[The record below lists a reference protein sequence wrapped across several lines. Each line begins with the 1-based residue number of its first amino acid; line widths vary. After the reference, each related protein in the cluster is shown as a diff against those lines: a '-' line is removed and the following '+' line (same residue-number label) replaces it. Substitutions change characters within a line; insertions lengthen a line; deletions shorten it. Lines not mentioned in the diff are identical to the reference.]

1 MTRLQS
7 QVLEFMR
14 AFQQDAAEPGIERIP
29 SHQTFGLGMN
39 LIKEE
44 HKELQHANS
53 ARDRKDALGD
63 LLYVTYWMANAHGF
77 DLPSVQESLIHAG
90 APMVDIIHRLGNSET
105 MADRRILIQLLVASC
120 YAVAQNYGFEMAPI
134 TDEIHRSNMSK
145 MWTDLEHTSHWERFH
160 NPDGQPELKV
170 VFTTVP
176 HTVRNDI
183 RRLVVA
189 RVSDGKIIKSP
200 SYSEAQL

>member
-1 MTRLQS
+1 MTKLQS

-14 AFQQDAAEPGIERIP
+14 VFQQDAAEPGIERIP

-44 HKELQHANS
+44 HKELLEANC

-63 LLYVTYWMANAHGF
+63 LLYVAYWMANAHGF
-77 DLPSVQESLIHAG
+77 VIKEYTDTQFAREC
-90 APMVDIIHRLGNSET
+90 DIGYFIGILEESET
-105 MADRRILIQLLVASC
+105 MPERYASISMLIIAIYNNAKGL
-120 YAVAQNYGFEMAPI
+120 GFEMGPI

-145 MWTDLEHTSHWERFH
+145 MWTDFEHTSHWERFH
-160 NPDGQPELKV
+160 NPNGEPELRVIFK
-170 VFTTVP
+170 TVP

-200 SYSEAQL
+200 SFSRPIL

>member
-1 MTRLQS
+1 MTKLQS

-14 AFQQDAAEPGIERIP
+14 VFQQDAAEPGIERIP
-29 SHQTFGLGMN
+29 SHKTFGLGMN

-44 HKELQHANS
+44 HKELQQAKTD
-53 ARDRKDALGD
+53 RDRKDALGD
-63 LLYVTYWMANAHGF
+63 LLYVSYWMANAHGF
-77 DLPSVQESLIHAG
+77 DLNSVQECHIHAG
-90 APMVDIIHRLGNSET
+90 APMVDIIRRLENSET
-105 MADRRILIQLLVASC
+105 MGDRRILIQLLIAST
-120 YAVAQNYGFEMAPI
+120 YKLARNHGFEMAPI

-160 NPDGQPELKV
+160 NPSGEPELRV

-200 SYSEAQL
+200 SYSKAQL